1 MLGSGRTRSAQGAG
15 RTQAL
20 GTGVGSGGSVGRG
33 GIVTSG
39 VGATLAGAVGTEP
52 GAVRVGDGVEVG
64 VEGFEGPPPTLS
76 VELGV
81 LVILGDGAPPGWLG
95 STSGTSR
102 MMGEGTGGGGRAISV
117 ALTSS
122 IEVPKVSSNGISA
135 RVAAVASQAVMEAR
149 SERCS
154 G

>member
-1 MLGSGRTRSAQGAG
+1 
-15 RTQAL
+15 
-20 GTGVGSGGSVGRG
+20 
-33 GIVTSG
+33 
-39 VGATLAGAVGTEP
+39 
-52 GAVRVGDGVEVG
+52 
-64 VEGFEGPPPTLS
+64 
-76 VELGV
+76 
-81 LVILGDGAPPGWLG
+81 
-95 STSGTSR
+95 
-102 MMGEGTGGGGRAISV
+102 MGEGTGGGGRAISV